1 MAIHTKLQLDPRAD
15 VSLRA
20 AGQGKT
26 GDEAQVIEIVVLDPD
41 GEASA
46 VIELSAAQYNAIRT
60 GDILDL
66 RQG

>member
-1 MAIHTKLQLDPRAD
+1 MAIHTKLQLDPTAEI
-15 VSLRA
+15 SLRT
-20 AGQGKT
+20 AGQGTKD
-26 GDEAQVIEIVVLDPD
+26 DEVQVIEIVVVDPD

-66 RQG
+66 R